1 MSYHIVS
8 IDAANCSLSCR
19 DGQLTCKSAEGEK
32 KLPLEDV
39 ASIIITSWSAQI
51 HSELFLQA
59 AKHGVALIICE
70 AFKPVSLVLP
80 ANRSTDTL
88 LSRALLALPPRTTAQ
103 LWQKTVDAKCANQL
117 SLAEQIAPQDAR
129 LAALSTTAL
138 GRKPHKEAICAKAFW
153 QIFGTAA
160 KCLPSPSEGEGQGE
174 GENVGVLPHSDTAVG
189 NSLSP
194 SPLPSP
200 AGRGRTLDRSDP
212 GLAMPVDGASQ
223 KESTFTR
230 TREGGGLN
238 DLLNYGYAVLLS
250 TVLQKLFGV
259 GLDPTWGISHAPR
272 ERATP
277 LAYDLMEPFRP
288 CVDWRVFQWVT
299 QHPDPKDWTVTKEYR
314 RWVTGFPL
322 ERVEYLEF
330 TLEIQGVI
338 EGVVRGFRRAVLEN
352 KLGFYRPWMPDGE
365 WPADGGDGG

>member
-129 LAALSTTAL
+129 LAALRTTAL

-153 QIFGTAA
+153 QIFGTATELKHPLTPA
-160 KCLPSPSEGEGQGE
+160 LTPDGGEG
-174 GENVGVLPHSDTAVG
+174 
-189 NSLSP
+189 
-194 SPLPSP
+194 
-200 AGRGRTLDRSDP
+200 
-212 GLAMPVDGASQ
+212 ASAAT
-223 KESTFTR
+223 ESTFTR

-352 KLGFYRPWMPDGE
+352 KMGFYRPWMPDGE

>member
-32 KLPLEDV
+32 RLPLEDV

-88 LSRALLALPPRTTAQ
+88 LSRALLTLPPRTIAQ

-117 SLAEQIAPQDAR
+117 SLAEKLAPADAR
-129 LAALSTTAL
+129 LAGLRATAL

-160 KCLPSPSEGEGQGE
+160 SGRAGDFQSP
-174 GENVGVLPHSDTAVG
+174 
-189 NSLSP
+189 
-194 SPLPSP
+194 P
-200 AGRGRTLDRSDP
+200 ATPDERPERRLEAAGTSSGD
-212 GLAMPVDGASQ
+212 A
-223 KESTFTR
+223 FTR
-230 TREGGGLN
+230 SRDGGGLN

-299 QHPDPKDWTVTKEYR
+299 QHPNPQDWTVTKEYR

-352 KLGFYRPWMPDGE
+352 KIGFYRPWAPGE
-365 WPADGGDGG
+365 GTWSAS

>member
-8 IDAANCSLSCR
+8 IDAANCSLTCR
-19 DGQLTCKSAEGEK
+19 DGQLICKSAEGEK
-32 KLPLEDV
+32 NLPLEDV

-70 AFKPVSLVLP
+70 SFKPVSLVLP

-88 LSRALLALPPRTTAQ
+88 LSRALLTLPSRARET

-117 SLAEQIAPQDAR
+117 SLAEQFAPGDAR
-129 LAALSTTAL
+129 LAAFRRAAL
-138 GRKPHKEAICAKAFW
+138 GKKPHKEAICARAFW
-153 QIFGTAA
+153 QIFGTA
-160 KCLPSPSEGEGQGE
+160 
-174 GENVGVLPHSDTAVG
+174 TAG
-189 NSLSP
+189 
-194 SPLPSP
+194 
-200 AGRGRTLDRSDP
+200 
-212 GLAMPVDGASQ
+212 MPRVVTDETRMDADKS
-223 KESTFTR
+223 FTR
-230 TREGGGLN
+230 TRDGGGLN

-288 CVDWRVFQWVT
+288 CVDWRVFQWVRL
-299 QHPDPKDWTVTKEYR
+299 HPDPKDWTVTKEYR

-338 EGVVRGFRRAVLEN
+338 EGVVRGFRRAVLEH
-352 KLGFYRPWMPDGE
+352 KPAFYRPWTREGKWEMEDGR
-365 WPADGGDGG
+365 

>member
-70 AFKPVSLVLP
+70 SFKPVSLVLP

-88 LSRALLALPPRTTAQ
+88 LSRALLTLPPRTVAQ

-117 SLAEQIAPQDAR
+117 ALAEQLAPGDTR
-129 LAALSTTAL
+129 LAALRTTAL
-138 GRKPHKEAICAKAFW
+138 GKKPHKEAICAKAFW

-160 KCLPSPSEGEGQGE
+160 ERKAQPSPTPLTPALSPHPMKGEGDQTAGEDGSSNRDRLLPRPLGGE
-174 GENVGVLPHSDTAVG
+174 G
-189 NSLSP
+189 
-194 SPLPSP
+194 
-200 AGRGRTLDRSDP
+200 RGE
-212 GLAMPVDGASQ
+212 GASAR
-223 KESTFTR
+223 EDAPFTR

-288 CVDWRVFQWVT
+288 CVDWRVYQWVT

-314 RWVTGFPL
+314 KWVTGFPL

-352 KLGFYRPWMPDGE
+352 KIGFYRPWMPDGGK
-365 WPADGGDGG
+365 WGAG